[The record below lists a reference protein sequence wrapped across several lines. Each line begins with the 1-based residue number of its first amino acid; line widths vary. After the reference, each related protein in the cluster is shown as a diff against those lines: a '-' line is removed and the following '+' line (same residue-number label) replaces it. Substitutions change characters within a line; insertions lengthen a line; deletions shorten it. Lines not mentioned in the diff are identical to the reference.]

1 MVSLEYCES
10 FLGVHVV
17 MTCER
22 MLVQCIDYTSMA
34 FLMCALE
41 GELFCCNLLRI
52 SYHKTEKGEEFII
65 KSDVIREDENLLDR
79 NMAKRRKC
87 YKI

>member
-1 MVSLEYCES
+1 MLSLEYCES

-22 MLVQCIDYTSMA
+22 MQVQCIDYTSMV

-52 SYHKTEKGEEFII
+52 SYHKTEKKEEELII
-65 KSDVIREDENLLDR
+65 KSDVIKEDENLLDK
-79 NMAKRRKC
+79 NMAEYGRNN
-87 YKI
+87 